1 MEIKTEFWGKSPK
14 DGKEIFKYYI
24 TNGNGAQVVLTS
36 LGASIVSVL
45 VPDKDGV
52 LTDVSLGFDD
62 TDSYYDDG
70 AYLGRVP
77 GRYANRIAKGHFELN
92 GKEYNLAINN
102 GPNHLHGGPW
112 GFSYQVWDARVLDN
126 AVEFMYISEDGEEG
140 YPGTLKTVAHYEWGD
155 DNALKLTLTAQ
166 TDQDTFVNLTNH
178 AYWNLNGE
186 GTGSIEDHILKLNC
200 SEYLPTDSGLIPL
213 GEPAPVAGT
222 PLDFVTAK
230 KVGRDL
236 HQDFPALT
244 VAKGYD
250 HCFVIDG
257 YMPGQLQTAAELYS
271 EKSGI
276 ALEVVTTQPGL
287 QVYSG
292 NWLGGAKGKN
302 GHVYA
307 DYNGIAL
314 ECQHFPDSPNEPEY
328 PSTLLKPGETYQEAI
343 IFAFSVK

>member
-1 MEIKTEFWGKSPK
+1 MEIKTEFWGTGK
-14 DGKEIFKYYI
+14 DGKKIYKYYV
-24 TNGNGAQVVLTS
+24 TNSSGAQVVLSS

-45 VPDKDGV
+45 VPDKDGK
-52 LTDVSLGFDD
+52 LTDVSLGFD
-62 TDSYYDDG
+62 TPEEYYEDG

-102 GPNHLHGGPW
+102 GANHLHGGPT
-112 GFSYQVWDARVLDN
+112 GFSYQVWDSRIIDG

-140 YPGTLKTVAHYEWGD
+140 YPGTLKAVAHYEWGE

-186 GTGSIEDHILKLNC
+186 GDGSIEDHILKLNC
-200 SEYLPTDSGLIPL
+200 SEYLPTDAGLIPL
-213 GEPAPVAGT
+213 GEPATVAGT

-236 HQDFPALT
+236 RADFPALKIP
-244 VAKGYD
+244 KGYD

-257 YMPGQLQTAAELYS
+257 YMPGQLQTAAELCS

-276 ALEVVTTQPGL
+276 ALEVITTQPGL
-287 QVYSG
+287 QVYTG
-292 NWLGGAKGKN
+292 NWLGGCKGKN
-302 GHVYA
+302 GHVYE

-314 ECQHFPDSPNEPEY
+314 EAQHFPDSPNEPEY
-328 PSTLLKPGETYQEAI
+328 PSTLLKPGETFQEAI
-343 IFAFSVK
+343 IFAFSVKK

>member
-1 MEIKTEFWGKSPK
+1 MEIKTEFWGTGK
-14 DGKEIFKYYI
+14 DGKKIYKYYV
-24 TNGNGAQVVLTS
+24 TNSSGAQVVLTS

-45 VPDKDGV
+45 VPDKDGK
-52 LTDVSLGFDD
+52 LTDVSLGFD
-62 TDSYYDDG
+62 TPEEYYEDG

-77 GRYANRIAKGHFELN
+77 GRYANRIAKGHFKLN

-102 GPNHLHGGPW
+102 GANHLHGGPT
-112 GFSYQVWDARVLDN
+112 GFSYQVWDSRIIDG

-140 YPGTLKTVAHYEWGD
+140 YPGTLKTVAHYEWGED
-155 DNALKLTLTAQ
+155 KALKLTLTAQ

-186 GTGSIEDHILKLNC
+186 GDGSIEDHILKLNC
-200 SEYLPTDSGLIPL
+200 SEYLPTDAGLIPL
-213 GEPAPVAGT
+213 GEPATVAGT

-236 HQDFPALT
+236 RADFPALKIP
-244 VAKGYD
+244 KGYD

-257 YMPGQLQTAAELYS
+257 YMPGQLQTAAELCS

-276 ALEVVTTQPGL
+276 ALEVITTQPGL
-287 QVYSG
+287 QVYTG
-292 NWLGGAKGKN
+292 NWLGGCKGKN
-302 GHVYA
+302 GHIYE

-314 ECQHFPDSPNEPEY
+314 EAQHFPDSPNEPEY
-328 PSTLLKPGETYQEAI
+328 PSTLLKPGETFQEAI
-343 IFAFSVK
+343 IFAFSVKK

>member
-1 MEIKTEFWGKSPK
+1 
-14 DGKEIFKYYI
+14 
-24 TNGNGAQVVLTS
+24 
-36 LGASIVSVL
+36 
-45 VPDKDGV
+45 
-52 LTDVSLGFDD
+52 
-62 TDSYYDDG
+62 
-70 AYLGRVP
+70 
-77 GRYANRIAKGHFELN
+77 HFELD

-102 GPNHLHGGPW
+102 GPNHLHGGPT
-112 GFSYQVWDARVLDN
+112 GFSYQVWDSRIIDG

-140 YPGTLKTVAHYEWGD
+140 YPGTLKAVAHYEWGD

-166 TDQDTFVNLTNH
+166 TDQDTVVNLTNH
-178 AYWNLNGE
+178 AYFNLDGE
-186 GTGSIEDHILKLNC
+186 GSGSIEDHILKLNC
-200 SEYLPTDSGLIPL
+200 SEYLPTDAGLIPL
-213 GEPAPVAGT
+213 GEPATVAGT

-236 HQDFPALT
+236 HADCPALA

-257 YMPGQLQTAAELYS
+257 YMPGQLQTAAELCS

-287 QVYSG
+287 QVYTG

-302 GHVYA
+302 GHIYE

-328 PSTLLKPGETYQEAI
+328 PSTVLKPGETYQEAI
-343 IFAFSVK
+343 IFQFSVKK

>member
-1 MEIKTEFWGKSPK
+1 MKIKTEFWGKSPK

>member
-1 MEIKTEFWGKSPK
+1 MEIKTEFWGTGK
-14 DGKEIFKYYI
+14 DGKKIYKYYV
-24 TNGNGAQVVLTS
+24 TNSSGAQVVLTS

-45 VPDKDGV
+45 VPDKDGK
-52 LTDVSLGFDD
+52 LTDVSLGFD
-62 TDSYYDDG
+62 TPEEYYEDG

-102 GPNHLHGGPW
+102 GANHLHGGPT
-112 GFSYQVWDARVLDN
+112 GFSYQVWDSRIIDG

-140 YPGTLKTVAHYEWGD
+140 YPGTLKAVAHYEWGE

-186 GTGSIEDHILKLNC
+186 GDGSIEDHILKLNC
-200 SEYLPTDSGLIPL
+200 SEYLPTDAGLIPL
-213 GEPAPVAGT
+213 GEPATVAGT

-236 HQDFPALT
+236 RADFPALKIP
-244 VAKGYD
+244 KGYD

-257 YMPGQLQTAAELYS
+257 YMPGQLQTAAELCS

-276 ALEVVTTQPGL
+276 ALEVITTQPGL
-287 QVYSG
+287 QVYTG
-292 NWLGGAKGKN
+292 NWLGGCKGKN
-302 GHVYA
+302 GHIYE

-314 ECQHFPDSPNEPEY
+314 EAQHFPDSPNEPEY
-328 PSTLLKPGETYQEAI
+328 PSTLLKPGETFQEAI
-343 IFAFSVK
+343 IFAFSVKK

>member
-1 MEIKTEFWGKSPK
+1 MEIKTEFWGTGK
-14 DGKEIFKYYI
+14 DGKKIYKYYV
-24 TNGNGAQVVLTS
+24 TNSSGAQVVLTS

-45 VPDKDGV
+45 VPDKDGK
-52 LTDVSLGFDD
+52 LTDVSLGFD
-62 TDSYYDDG
+62 TPEEYYADG

-77 GRYANRIAKGHFELN
+77 GRYANRIAKGQFTLN

-102 GPNHLHGGPW
+102 GANHLHGGPT
-112 GFSYQVWDARVLDN
+112 GFSYQVWDSRIIDG
-126 AVEFMYISEDGEEG
+126 AVEFMYVSEDGEEG
-140 YPGTLKTVAHYEWGD
+140 YPGTLKAVAHYEWGE

-178 AYWNLNGE
+178 AYWNLDGE

-200 SEYLPTDSGLIPL
+200 SEYLPTDAGLIPL
-213 GEPAPVAGT
+213 GEPATVAGT

-236 HQDFPALT
+236 RADFPALKIP
-244 VAKGYD
+244 KGYD

-257 YMPGQLQTAAELYS
+257 YMPGQLQTAAELCS

-276 ALEVVTTQPGL
+276 ALEVITTQPGL
-287 QVYSG
+287 QVYTG
-292 NWLGGAKGKN
+292 NWLGGCKGKN
-302 GHVYA
+302 GHIYE

-314 ECQHFPDSPNEPEY
+314 EAQHFPDSPNEPEY
-328 PSTLLKPGETYQEAI
+328 PSTLLKPGETFQEAI
-343 IFAFSVK
+343 IFAFSVKK

>member
-1 MEIKTEFWGKSPK
+1 MKIKTEFWGKSPK
-14 DGKEIFKYYI
+14 DGKEIYKYYI

-62 TDSYYDDG
+62 TDSYFDDG

-140 YPGTLKTVAHYEWGD
+140 YPGTLKAVAHYEWGD

-186 GTGSIEDHILKLNC
+186 GSGSIEDHILKLNC

>member
-1 MEIKTEFWGKSPK
+1 MEIKTEFWGTAK
-14 DGKEIFKYYI
+14 DGKKIYKYYV
-24 TNGNGAQVVLTS
+24 TNGSGAQVVLTS

-45 VPDKDGV
+45 VPDKDGK
-52 LTDVSLGFDD
+52 LRDVSLGFDTPED
-62 TDSYYDDG
+62 YYNDG

-102 GPNHLHGGPW
+102 GPNHLHGGPT
-112 GFSYQVWDARVLDN
+112 GFSYQVWDSRIIDG

-140 YPGTLKTVAHYEWGD
+140 YPGTLKAVAHYEWGD

-166 TDQDTFVNLTNH
+166 TDQDTVVNLTNH
-178 AYWNLNGE
+178 AYFNLDGE
-186 GTGSIEDHILKLNC
+186 GSGSIEDHMLKLNC
-200 SEYLPTDSGLIPL
+200 SEYLPTDAGLIPL
-213 GEPAPVAGT
+213 GEPATVAGT

-236 HQDFPALT
+236 HADCPALA

-257 YMPGQLQTAAELYS
+257 YMPGQLQTAAELCS

-287 QVYSG
+287 QVYTG

-302 GHVYA
+302 GHIYE

-328 PSTLLKPGETYQEAI
+328 PSTVLKPGETYQEAI
-343 IFAFSVK
+343 IFQFSVKK

>member
-1 MEIKTEFWGKSPK
+1 MEIKTEFWGTGK
-14 DGKEIFKYYI
+14 DGKKIYKYYV
-24 TNGNGAQVVLTS
+24 TNNSGAQVVLTS

-45 VPDKDGV
+45 VPDKDGK
-52 LTDVSLGFDD
+52 LTDVSLGFD
-62 TDSYYDDG
+62 TPEEYYADG

-102 GPNHLHGGPW
+102 GANHLHGGPT
-112 GFSYQVWDARVLDN
+112 GFSYQVWDSRIIDG

-140 YPGTLKTVAHYEWGD
+140 YPGTLKAVAHYEWGD

-178 AYWNLNGE
+178 AYWNLDGE
-186 GTGSIEDHILKLNC
+186 GSGSIEEHVLKLNC
-200 SEYLPTDSGLIPL
+200 SEYLPTDAGLIPL
-213 GEPAPVAGT
+213 GEPATVAGT

-236 HQDFPALT
+236 HADFPALKIP
-244 VAKGYD
+244 KGYD

-257 YMPGQLQTAAELYS
+257 YMAGQLQTAAELYS

-276 ALEVVTTQPGL
+276 ALEVITTQPGL
-287 QVYSG
+287 QVYTG
-292 NWLGGAKGKN
+292 NWLGGCKGKN
-302 GHVYA
+302 GHIYD

-314 ECQHFPDSPNEPEY
+314 EAQHFPDSPNEPEY
-328 PSTLLKPGETYQEAI
+328 PSTLLKPGETFQEAI
-343 IFAFSVK
+343 IFAFSVKK